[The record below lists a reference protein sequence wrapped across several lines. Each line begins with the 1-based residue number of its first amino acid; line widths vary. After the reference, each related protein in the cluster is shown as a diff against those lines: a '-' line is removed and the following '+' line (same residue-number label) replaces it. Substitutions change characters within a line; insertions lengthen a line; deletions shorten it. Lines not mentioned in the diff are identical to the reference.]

1 MPGGVQTNLLLVSVS
16 SIEFL
21 RPGSLVYQWVYLRK
35 LNDG

>member
-21 RPGSLVYQWVYLRK
+21 RPGSLVYQGVYLIK